1 MCAAGHRATSAS
13 ASLSKRLVAPALLGL
28 ACSFALLW
36 VPSASAHALLVSSKP
51 SNNAVLAS
59 SPRRLLL
66 TFTEYPDTRLSHV
79 SILDSRGHVVA
90 TPSIKSVA
98 GDQST
103 VQAILSQRL
112 PRGWYTVTW
121 RTVSAIDGH
130 VANGLFVFGVRVVP
144 PSVSP
149 FGVVLGRTPTLL
161 SALQAAGRWLL
172 YWGLALLVGCASVC
186 LIVLKG
192 TLPSG
197 GRVLARSAWLVAAI
211 GLSVM
216 TLAEEQVVGAP
227 SLMPFFETQTGAA
240 YVTMGT
246 LVLAVCGAAVVLL
259 DVWPNRA
266 TLWALG
272 VAAALA
278 LGAHTM
284 AGHADAASP
293 YRPLHLVEQWLHML
307 AVGVWIGG
315 LVWLLV
321 ALRRTENLDRPA
333 AVRAF
338 SHLAT
343 YALAVV
349 VATGLLR
356 AVTQVGSVRDLL
368 FTSYGRVL
376 LVKVVLVC
384 VIALLGALNHY
395 RHVPA
400 IAAGTGPLRSLQR
413 TVGGEISVAGG
424 ILAVTAVMVGL
435 VPAALLSSAGASSG
449 VVVATG
455 SDYAHTVQVR
465 LAVSP
470 GSVGSNTFS
479 ADLTAYGGSRPFT
492 AGSVQLQFALPA
504 QPQIGSATLSL
515 ARQSAGRWQARGSQ
529 LSIAGTWS
537 VSVLIQGATSGVVV
551 PLTLKVAPA
560 RGP

>member
-1 MCAAGHRATSAS
+1 M
-13 ASLSKRLVAPALLGL
+13 SLGKRLVAPALLGL
-28 ACSFALLW
+28 ACSLALVW
-36 VPSASAHALLVSSKP
+36 APCASAHALLVNSTP
-51 SNNAVLAS
+51 ANNAVLKS
-59 SPRRLLL
+59 SPRRLTL

-90 TPSIKSVA
+90 TPSIQSLA
-98 GDQST
+98 GDKST
-103 VQAILSQRL
+103 VQATLSRRL

-172 YWGLALLVGCASVC
+172 YWGLALLVGCAGVC
-186 LIVLKG
+186 LIVLG
-192 TLPSG
+192 GRLPAG

-216 TLAEEQVVGAP
+216 TLAEEHIVGAP
-227 SLMPFFETQTGAA
+227 SLIPFFETQAGAA
-240 YVTMGT
+240 YVTLGT
-246 LVLAVCGAAVVLL
+246 LVLAVCLAAVVLL
-259 DVWPNRA
+259 DVWPNRV

-278 LGAHTM
+278 LGAHAV

-293 YRPLHLVEQWLHML
+293 FRPLHIAEQWLHML

-321 ALRRTENLDRPA
+321 ALRGTEDFDRPA

-338 SHLAT
+338 SRLAT
-343 YALAVV
+343 YALAIV

-356 AVTQVGSVRDLL
+356 AVTEVGSVRDLL
-368 FTSYGRVL
+368 ATSYGRVL
-376 LVKVVLVC
+376 LVKIVLVC
-384 VIALLGALNHY
+384 VIALLAALNHY

-400 IAAGTGPLRSLQR
+400 IGAGTGPLRSLQR

-435 VPAALLSSAGASSG
+435 APAAFLSSASSSRGAL
-449 VVVATG
+449 VASG
-455 SDYAHTVQVR
+455 SDYARSVQVR
-465 LAVSP
+465 LTVSP
-470 GSVGSNTFS
+470 GTVGSNTFS

-504 QPQIGSATLSL
+504 EPQIGSATLSL

-537 VSVLIQGATSGVVV
+537 VSVLVQGATSGVVV